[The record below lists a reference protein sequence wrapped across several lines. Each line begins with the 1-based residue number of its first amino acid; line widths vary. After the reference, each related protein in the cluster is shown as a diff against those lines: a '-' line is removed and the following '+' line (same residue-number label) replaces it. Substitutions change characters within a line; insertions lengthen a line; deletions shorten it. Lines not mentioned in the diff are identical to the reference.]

1 MANKKK
7 KLATVLCILLLIISI
22 LTGACLGLSLAMTAN
37 LKNTENF
44 TGFNPDLPTRILDV
58 HGNLITEF
66 AAEEK
71 REMITLD
78 QLPRHM
84 IDALLTREDQIF
96 YEHKGFSIKAIARAF
111 FGVLTGRS
119 LGGGS
124 TITQQLAG
132 TLYLDRSERTV
143 TRKIKEIWWAIQLE
157 RRYSKDEILEL
168 YLNKMYFG
176 GGTYGVNAASRF
188 YFGHPATEITPAEAA
203 ILVVQLSNPAYYNPF
218 NHPNRAMDRQ
228 KEVLRQM
235 VSLGYLDQET
245 ADKSFD
251 DYWATFDYTR
261 TDSSVWLNRDDKA
274 RWFSEYVRREL
285 EQMMYGTMDLYSGGY
300 TVHTTLD
307 LTHQQAADEVMT
319 EYIKEANKRFQE
331 TSSSRFARGDQYA
344 EITELIAL
352 TFDFP
357 QLAVSAER
365 THVKTLA
372 RYRNEI
378 NPVTDIM
385 SLLCG
390 LDSLKIM
397 CNISNAESQKAQ
409 AKSTVEGAL
418 VTLENDSG
426 YITALVGG
434 SQFNQSNQII
444 RATQA
449 RVQPGSSFKP
459 LVYSAAIDTRKY
471 TAGTMLN
478 DTPVVFYNEDG
489 VPYTPLN
496 FRGEWKGTVLLWEAL
511 ATSMNV
517 PTVRLLDGIGF
528 DAVINRA
535 AALLGYTDK
544 EEIERVFPRVYSLAL
559 GVISVSPLQMAKAF
573 ATFANQGKE
582 VTPIAIRSV
591 EDRHGRLIIDTE
603 KELRL
608 EQKRK
613 GASIQIVSP
622 QNAFIM
628 TQLMRNT
635 FSEGTLGSVYWSGM
649 LSYRDSNGK
658 RYTMPAAGKTGTTQN
673 WRDAWTVGFTPYY
686 TTAIWFGF
694 DKPGYS
700 LGLRS
705 TGATLAGPAWGK
717 YMDKIHEGLPYR
729 DFVKPQT
736 GLIEATVC
744 RKSGLL
750 RAEECNEGSIKLYF
764 LEGTQPTQYC
774 EYHANNAALK
784 RTAIDRLQDESY
796 LTGRKPLTIK
806 EGGLILDPGIF
817 DDPEPSKQAQAKLR
831 RAGRLNTTGSS
842 RTSTRRSGTGFSGQ
856 TQTDPSLDNGET
868 ETGDLAGEPE
878 ESGGQP
884 ETGETGSIHQDDP
897 DNMRDEADIQGDPAS
912 QGENTA
918 TEQSN
923 PDEPQSQEQE
933 TNGADANIP
942 GEEAEIPE
950 QPEQQPFNPLLE

>member
-1 MANKKK
+1 MCA
-7 KLATVLCILLLIISI
+7 LLLLIALAS
-22 LTGACLGLSLAMTAN
+22 GSALGVSLALTVN

-44 TGFNPDLPTRILDV
+44 TGFNPDLPTRILDA
-58 HGNLITEF
+58 HGELITEF

-71 REMITLD
+71 RELITLD

-84 IDALLTREDQIF
+84 IDALLTREDQVF
-96 YEHKGFSIKAIARAF
+96 YEHNGFSVKAIARAV

-132 TLYLDRSERTV
+132 TLYLDRNERTL
-143 TRKIKEIWWAIQLE
+143 TRKVKELWWALQLE

-228 KEVLRQM
+228 RDVLQQM
-235 VSLGYLDQET
+235 VALGYLDKET
-245 ADKSFD
+245 ADNSFD

-261 TDSSVWLNRDDKA
+261 TASSAWLNRDDKA
-274 RWFSEYVRREL
+274 RWFSEYVRRQL

-307 LTHQQAADEVMT
+307 LNHQRAADEVMA
-319 EYIKEANKRFQE
+319 EYIKIANDRFQE
-331 TSSSRFARGDQYA
+331 TSTSRFARGDQYA
-344 EITELIAL
+344 EITELLAL
-352 TFDFP
+352 VFDFP

-365 THVKTLA
+365 THIKTVA
-372 RYRNEI
+372 RYRNDI
-378 NPVTDIM
+378 NPITDIM

-390 LDSLKIM
+390 LDTLKTTA
-397 CNISNAESQKAQ
+397 NVANATTQSAQ

-418 VTLENDSG
+418 ITLENDSG

-459 LVYSAAIDTRKY
+459 LIYSAAIDTRKY
-471 TAGTMLN
+471 TAGTMMN

-528 DAVINRA
+528 DAAINRA

-544 EEIERVFPRVYSLAL
+544 EEIDRVFPRVYSMAL
-559 GVISVSPLQMAKAF
+559 GVISVSPLQMAKAY

-582 VTPIAIRSV
+582 VTPMAIRSV
-591 EDRHGRLIIDTE
+591 EDRNGRVIIDAE
-603 KELRL
+603 REIRL

-613 GASIQIVSP
+613 GAAIQIVSP

-628 TQLMRNT
+628 TELLKNT
-635 FSEGTLGSVYWSGM
+635 VTSGTLGQVSWSGQ
-649 LSYRDSNGK
+649 LSYRDENGK
-658 RYTMPAAGKTGTTQN
+658 RYTIPAAGKTGTTQN
-673 WRDAWTVGFTPYY
+673 WRDAWTVGYTPYY
-686 TTAIWFGF
+686 TTSIWFGF

-705 TGATLAGPAWGK
+705 TGSTLAGPAWGK

-736 GLIEATVC
+736 GLIETSVC
-744 RKSGLL
+744 RKSGFL
-750 RAEECNEGSIKLYF
+750 RTEDCTDGSIRLYF

-774 EYHANNAALK
+774 EYHTNNAVLK
-784 RTAIDRLQDESY
+784 RTAIDRLQNETY
-796 LTGRKPLTIK
+796 LTGTRPSTIE
-806 EGGLILDPGIF
+806 EGGLTLDPTIF
-817 DDPEPSKQAQAKLR
+817 DDPEPSKRAQATLR
-831 RAGRLNTTGSS
+831 RTGRN
-842 RTSTRRSGTGFSGQ
+842 TRRSTTGTTSRTEGTPQTNGSPDAADGADSAGTAGDEAGGASG
-856 TQTDPSLDNGET
+856 DGGNAPENGVPPSGIDIGRNGNPETPEEADMNADET
-868 ETGDLAGEPE
+868 ETEDDAAAPE
-878 ESGGQP
+878 EDSY
-884 ETGETGSIHQDDP
+884 
-897 DNMRDEADIQGDPAS
+897 
-912 QGENTA
+912 
-918 TEQSN
+918 N
-923 PDEPQSQEQE
+923 P
-933 TNGADANIP
+933 
-942 GEEAEIPE
+942 
-950 QPEQQPFNPLLE
+950 FLE